1 LRRRD
6 FIACIGAALAW
17 PVRARAQQ
25 ADRARRIGVLLP
37 YADNDPEAKSH
48 LSALAQ
54 ELKRLGWSQDHNLR
68 IDARFAAGIADQYPL
83 LAKELAALQPDV
95 MLSESTPA
103 AAALKQETRSIPIV
117 FVGVSD
123 PVGSGLVT
131 SLARPGGDLTGMMQY
146 DRRLLSR
153 SKQRSG
159 PEADQVRIG
168 TRLVAAIR
176 APPHSSTGMDAEL
189 GRTNAVAYWR
199 WVTRGHALCR
209 VPDYADI
216 CFYRAGRGGLRL
228 D

>member
-1 LRRRD
+1 MRRRD

-25 ADRARRIGVLLP
+25 TDRARRIGILLP

-83 LAKELAALQPDV
+83 LAKELASLQPDV

-117 FVGVSD
+117 FVGAI
-123 PVGSGLVT
+123 GSNESSAT
-131 SLARPGGDLTGMMQY
+131 C
-146 DRRLLSR
+146 R
-153 SKQRSG
+153 S
-159 PEADQVRIG
+159 
-168 TRLVAAIR
+168 
-176 APPHSSTGMDAEL
+176 
-189 GRTNAVAYWR
+189 
-199 WVTRGHALCR
+199 
-209 VPDYADI
+209 
-216 CFYRAGRGGLRL
+216 F
-228 D
+228 